1 MLTISNRWQKVLKDL
16 SFVDASFT
24 DERAKIS
31 AEIETLAKV
40 LLNFYHFIGI
50 IKNIVHVMPH

>member
-1 MLTISNRWQKVLKDL
+1 MLTITNRWQKVLKDL

-40 LLNFYHFIGI
+40 GFLN
-50 IKNIVHVMPH
+50 